1 MAYREKLAWL
11 TLLAMAVT
19 FGPYFVWVAINPPDD
34 SLPNLPVMAVYAVV
48 GTAYAVLTG
57 LIRLGLRLHAPADAR
72 ARPDERDVAIE
83 GSAAKAGYYL
93 LIAGMIAV
101 GGIMPFTHRGWD
113 IVNAAIGA
121 IVAAEVLSGLVTALG
136 YRRTAA

>member
-19 FGPYFVWVAINPPDD
+19 FGPYFVWIAINPPDPG
-34 SLPNLPVMAVYAVV
+34 LPNLPAMATYAVV
-48 GTAYAVLTG
+48 GVSYAVLTG
-57 LIRLGLRLHAPADAR
+57 LIRLGLRLHAPADAK

-83 GSAAKAGYYL
+83 SRGTQAGYYL
-93 LIAGMIAV
+93 LIAGMIVV
-101 GGIMPFTHRGWD
+101 GGIMPFTHEGWD
-113 IVNAAIGA
+113 IVNAAIAA
-121 IVAAEVLSGLVTALG
+121 IVAAEVLNGLVTVIG

>member
-11 TLLAMAVT
+11 TLLAMALT
-19 FGPYFVWVAINPPDD
+19 FGPYFVWIGINPPEPG
-34 SLPNLPVMAVYAVV
+34 LPNLRAMATYAVV
-48 GTAYAVLTG
+48 GTSYAVLTG
-57 LIRLGLRLHAPADAR
+57 LIRLGLRLHAPADAK

-83 GSAAKAGYYL
+83 GRATKAGYYL
-93 LIAGMIAV
+93 LMAGMIAV
-101 GGIMPFTHRGWD
+101 GGFMPFTHTGWD

-121 IVAAEVLSGLVTALG
+121 IVAAEILSTLVTVIG